1 MNRCW
6 GLAKI
11 NGGNYQHYLFAP
23 PPSVTSWGPGPVI
36 IIIATWADVKVKLS
50 PQSKSSS
57 HITLCTICDLW
68 FCCIQCVYFRCSE
81 QPFAWVSI
89 LTRNHVLAAKTTSIF
104 SYFIKTSCQEN
115 WFFFFFLW
123 GGEAICFA
131 SGSSNFCSLIVFAGE
146 HTKTLF
152 WEKNRWHKLSKN
164 QQGYW
169 QYWSASKSSCLW
181 RLE

>member
-81 QPFAWVSI
+81 QPFAWVNF

-123 GGEAICFA
+123 GGGGNLLCQWLLKLLQF
-131 SGSSNFCSLIVFAGE
+131 NCVRWRTYKNTFLR
-146 HTKTLF
+146 
-152 WEKNRWHKLSKN
+152 EK
-164 QQGYW
+164 QTT
-169 QYWSASKSSCLW
+169 
-181 RLE
+181 